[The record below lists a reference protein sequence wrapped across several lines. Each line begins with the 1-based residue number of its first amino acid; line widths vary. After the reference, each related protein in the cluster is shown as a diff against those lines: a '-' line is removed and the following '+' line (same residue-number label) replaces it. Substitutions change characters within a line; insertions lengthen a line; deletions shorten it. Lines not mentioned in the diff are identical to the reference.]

1 MAFSLEHVRDLTG
14 DRKKWLIACFAG
26 FGSLTVWFVLSGW
39 LGVIRAG
46 QVVVTLVVPAIV
58 MVGFWMEA
66 RERMAAREVEM
77 GDALELEHVTNRA
90 SREFLSNVSH
100 EITPH
105 LELCSLRAEALA
117 VAVDYRHLCPELKV
131 AVPDVMVVTDV
142 HILRQ
147 TLHILVGNAVRH
159 GGPRVAIWASSE
171 GGRTQVSVSD
181 DGPGLAPDTEGKVFE
196 RHVDL
201 AGRGPHSVVSG
212 LPLARTLGELLG
224 GEMSYRRDSKWA
236 HFSLLLPAEHESRSA
251 NRARYELE
259 AGVH

>member
-1 MAFSLEHVRDLTG
+1 M
-14 DRKKWLIACFAG
+14 ACFAA

-58 MVGFWMEA
+58 MIGFWMEA
-66 RERMAAREVEM
+66 RERIAARMAEM
-77 GDALELEHVTNRA
+77 DEALELEHVTNRA
-90 SREFLSNVSH
+90 SREFLSDVSH

-117 VAVDYRHLCPELKV
+117 VAVDYRHLSPELKV

-147 TLHILVGNAVRH
+147 MLHILVGNAVRH

-171 GGRTQVSVSD
+171 GGRTRVSVSD
-181 DGPGLAPDTEGKVFE
+181 DGPGLAPESEGKVFE
-196 RHVDL
+196 RYVDL
-201 AGRGPHSVVSG
+201 AGRGPHSVISG

-236 HFSLLLPAEHESRSA
+236 HFSLLLPADNENRSA
-251 NRARYELE
+251 NGARYELE